1 VCYLASENYT
11 VTFIS
16 RYGKILHRLFGG
28 PKDWGQTQLMTPPFL
43 HMLTQERNIVS
54 FLLVLQPS
62 YPTGPDITMARWI
75 RRPEYEQKW
84 NVSSLRVS
92 ICRKGVVMSC
102 VWPQVLHKSS
112 LSTNLTAELTRVNM
126 AIKPVSEL

>member
-1 VCYLASENYT
+1 MCYLASENYT

-16 RYGKILHRLFGG
+16 RDGKILHGLFGG

-54 FLLVLQPS
+54 FLLVLRPS

-75 RRPEYEQKW
+75 RRPEYEQK
-84 NVSSLRVS
+84 
-92 ICRKGVVMSC
+92 
-102 VWPQVLHKSS
+102 
-112 LSTNLTAELTRVNM
+112 
-126 AIKPVSEL
+126 